1 MIQIKNLTKSF
12 GSNLVWQDVSFDIED
27 GETLAIIGQSG
38 CGKSVLVKHLNA
50 LIYPD
55 SGIVTIDGK
64 NVFELEY
71 VELRKMRQRFGV
83 LFQGSALFD
92 SINTFEN
99 VAFPMRYFTDFSED
113 QIIQKVHEALEMVNL
128 QEVAQK
134 DTSELS
140 GGMRRRVALARAT
153 VLQPD
158 FLIYDEPT
166 SGLDPQTSE
175 EINKLITSMAGNL
188 NITSIVVTHD
198 IHSVLEIS
206 EKVAFLHEQKL
217 WWHGPTKEM
226 PTSNNKELLDFIT
239 ASEYQIKPDKENF
252 IGKNQ

>member
-1 MIQIKNLTKSF
+1 MIEIKNLTKSF
-12 GSNLVWQDVSFDIED
+12 GDNLVWKDVSFSIED
-27 GETLAIIGQSG
+27 GETLAIIGRSG

-55 SGIVTIDGK
+55 SGYVEIDGLC
-64 NVFELEY
+64 VFDLEY

-99 VAFPMRYFTDFSED
+99 VAFPMRYFTDFSEE
-113 QIIQKVHEALEMVNL
+113 QIRTKVNEALEIVNL
-128 QEVAQK
+128 MDAAEKSTA
-134 DTSELS
+134 ELS

-153 VLQPD
+153 VLEPD

-166 SGLDPQTSE
+166 SGLDPQTSD
-175 EINKLITSMAGNL
+175 EINKLINSMAQNL

-198 IHSVLEIS
+198 IHSVLEVAERI
-206 EKVAFLHEQKL
+206 AFLDNQRL
-217 WWHGPTKEM
+217 AWHGTIDEM
-226 PTSNNKELLDFIT
+226 RNSDFQPLLDFVS
-239 ASEYQIKPDKENF
+239 ASEYQINPTKEKF
-252 IGKNQ
+252 IGKDQ

>member
-1 MIQIKNLTKSF
+1 MIEIKNLTKSF
-12 GSNLVWQDVSFDIED
+12 GDLLVWKDVSFDIEE

-55 SGIVTIDGK
+55 SGEVIIDGK

-71 VELRKMRQRFGV
+71 VDLRKMRQRFGV

-99 VAFPMRYFTDFSED
+99 VAFPMRYFTDFTEEK
-113 QIIQKVHEALEMVNL
+113 ITEKVHSALDIVNL
-128 QEVAQK
+128 LDAADK

-175 EINKLITSMAGNL
+175 EINHLITSMASNL

-198 IHSVLEIS
+198 IHSVLKIAET
-206 EKVAFLHEQKL
+206 VAFLHAQKL
-217 WWHGPTKEM
+217 WWHGTIDEM
-226 PTSNNKELLDFIT
+226 RNSSNKELLNFIK
-239 ASEYQIKPDKENF
+239 ASEYQIKPDKEKF

>member
-1 MIQIKNLTKSF
+1 MIEIRNLSKSF
-12 GSNLVWQDVSFDIED
+12 GSNLVWEDISFKIAE
-27 GETLAIIGQSG
+27 GETVAIIGRSG

-55 SGIVTIDGK
+55 SGEVIIDDK
-64 NVFELEY
+64 NIFELEY

-92 SINTFEN
+92 SLNTAEN
-99 VAFPMRYFTDFSED
+99 IAFPLHYFSDLTDKEISE
-113 QIIQKVHEALEMVNL
+113 KVEEALEMVNL
-128 QEVAQK
+128 AGTG
-134 DTSELS
+134 DRSPAELS

-153 VLQPD
+153 ILQPD

-175 EINKLITSMAGNL
+175 EINQLIIYMAENL

-198 IHSVLEIS
+198 IHSVLKIADN
-206 EKVAFLHEQKL
+206 VVFLENKGL
-217 WWHGPTKEM
+217 CWYGTVEEM
-226 PTSNNKELLDFIT
+226 RESDNKELMDFIT
-239 ASEYQIKPDKENF
+239 ASEYKI
-252 IGKNQ
+252 